1 MVAETLDRVGIGD
14 DRAGDVRG
22 DALLITSE
30 MLTNAVMAGRDCVT
44 LRVEVHDSWLWL
56 AVSDDSPEPARCGWA
71 RPHDT
76 HGRGVDI
83 IASLSSDWGQT
94 GWDGTAKTVWSRLD
108 LPEEALA
115 RGV

>member
-1 MVAETLDRVGIGD
+1 MVAETLDRVGLGD
-14 DRAGDVRG
+14 DRAGEVRG

-30 MLTNAVMAGRDCVT
+30 MLTNAVMAGRDWVT
-44 LRVEVHDSWLWL
+44 LRVEVHESWLGL
-56 AVSDDSPEPARCGWA
+56 AVSDDNPDPARSGSA
-71 RPHDT
+71 RPQDT

-83 IASLSSDWGQT
+83 IAALSSEWGQT

-108 LPEEALA
+108 LPEEAPA